1 MARILVVDGGTPAMR
16 SLARWLA
23 AAGEDVAQAPTALF
37 ALTALEWTPPD
48 LILCSATL
56 PDMSGE
62 EFCAIVRG
70 DPQTNAIPFVLVGAP
85 AAPGAERVARAGADL
100 ILADASG
107 LSVLRG
113 GLPALLRDTADSSTS
128 RRARDQIGER
138 PLRGFAG
145 SLEVLDVATV
155 IQAVAHTN
163 MTGRLSV
170 MLDAGDGL
178 VVFDRGRPIHA
189 EFGGE
194 HGEPA
199 IVGLLTFRARGG
211 SFAFAPLEDG
221 GAAGEPR
228 TIDATAEKLLLTAA
242 AHIDERCAGIDEDD
256 LAIAGKA

>member
-1 MARILVVDGGTPAMR
+1 MATILVVDGGRHAMR

-23 AAGEDVAQAPTALF
+23 AAGEDVTLAPTVLF
-37 ALTALEWTPPD
+37 ALTAIEWVRPD
-48 LILCSATL
+48 LIVCSATL

-70 DPQTNAIPFVLVGAP
+70 DPQTKAIPFVLVGA
-85 AAPGAERVARAGADL
+85 AEAPGAERAGRAGADL
-100 ILADASG
+100 ILADSSG

-113 GLPALLRDTADSSTS
+113 GLTALLRDPGDPDEPPP
-128 RRARDQIGER
+128 RPVDDVGER
-138 PLRGFAG
+138 PGFAG

-155 IQAVAHTN
+155 IQAVAATK

-170 MLDAGDGL
+170 MLEAGHGL

-199 IVGLLTFRARGG
+199 IVGLLTVRARGG

-221 GAAGEPR
+221 GAASESR
-228 TIDATAEKLLLTAA
+228 TIDATAETLLLRAA
-242 AHIDERCAGIDEDD
+242 AHIDERSAGIDEDA
-256 LAIAGKA
+256 LAPAGKA